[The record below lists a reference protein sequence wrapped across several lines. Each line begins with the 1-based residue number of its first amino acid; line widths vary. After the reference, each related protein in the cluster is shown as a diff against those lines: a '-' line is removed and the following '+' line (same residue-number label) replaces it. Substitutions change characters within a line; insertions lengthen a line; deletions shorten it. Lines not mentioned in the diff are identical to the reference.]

1 MKSLKN
7 KFFVGLTAVAM
18 TAAASVYAQSS
29 SPSSSSAP
37 QTANKAGMGMHG
49 PDGMDHA
56 KMAEKMK
63 AGMAKHLAE
72 MHDKL
77 KLSAAQEPAWKT
89 FTDAITPGA
98 MPAHPDRAAMEKMT
112 APERME
118 KMLALSKERQ
128 VKMESH
134 LAALKTFYAQL
145 TAEQKKIVD
154 ASQGRMHG
162 AMRQGMHARMHGDM
176 RGGEHSGEQ
185 AKEHKH

>member
-7 KFFVGLTAVAM
+7 TFFVGLTAVAM
-18 TAAASVYAQSS
+18 TAAASVYAQNS
-29 SPSSSSAP
+29 SPNSSAP
-37 QTANKAGMGMHG
+37 MGKKEGMGMHRAG
-49 PDGMDHA
+49 GMDHA

-89 FTDAITPGA
+89 FTDAVTPGA
-98 MPAHPDRAAMEKMT
+98 MPVHPDRAAMEKLT

-128 VKMESH
+128 VKMETR
-134 LAALKTFYAQL
+134 LAALKTFYAVL
-145 TAEQKKIVD
+145 TPEQKKIVD
-154 ASQGRMHG
+154 ASHGHMRGRMHG
-162 AMRQGMHARMHGDM
+162 GM
-176 RGGEHSGEQ
+176 RGGKHDRGMPGAQQ
-185 AKEHKH
+185 AEEHKH

>member
-7 KFFVGLTAVAM
+7 KFFVGLSVVAI
-18 TAAASVYAQSS
+18 TAAASVYAQGSGSSS
-29 SPSSSSAP
+29 SPASGP
-37 QTANKAGMGMHG
+37 PMGKMGMGMHG
-49 PDGMDHA
+49 PEGMDHA

-72 MHDKL
+72 LHDKL
-77 KLSAAQEPAWKT
+77 KLSATQEPAWKT

-98 MPAHPDRAAMEKMT
+98 LPAHPDRAAMEKMT

-134 LAALKTFYAQL
+134 LAALKTFYAVL
-145 TAEQKKIVD
+145 TPEQKKIVD
-154 ASQGRMHG
+154 AAHSRMHDG
-162 AMRQGMHARMHGDM
+162 M
-176 RGGEHSGEQ
+176 RGHRMQGGEQ
-185 AKEHKH
+185 AEEHKH

>member
-7 KFFVGLTAVAM
+7 KFFVGLSVVAI
-18 TAAASVYAQSS
+18 TAAASVYAQGSGSSS
-29 SPSSSSAP
+29 SPP
-37 QTANKAGMGMHG
+37 TGGMSMHG

-72 MHDKL
+72 LHDKL
-77 KLSAAQEPAWKT
+77 KLSATQEPAWKT
-89 FTDAITPGA
+89 FTDAITPSA
-98 MPAHPDRAAMEKMT
+98 LPEHPDRAAMEKMT

-134 LAALKTFYAQL
+134 LAALKVFYAVL
-145 TAEQKKIVD
+145 TPEQKKIVD
-154 ASQGRMHG
+154 AAHSRMHG
-162 AMRQGMHARMHGDM
+162 HRMQG
-176 RGGEHSGEQ
+176 GEQ
-185 AKEHKH
+185 AEEHKH

>member
-7 KFFVGLTAVAM
+7 KFFVGLSVVAM

-29 SPSSSSAP
+29 SPSSSAP
-37 QTANKAGMGMHG
+37 MGNSMGMHG
-49 PDGMDHA
+49 ADGMDHA

-63 AGMAKHLAE
+63 AGMAKHLADL
-72 MHDKL
+72 HDKL

-128 VKMESH
+128 VKMESR
-134 LAALKTFYAQL
+134 LAALKTFYAVL
-145 TAEQKKIVD
+145 TPEQKKIVD
-154 ASQGRMHG
+154 ASHRSMHG
-162 AMRQGMHARMHGDM
+162 GMRGHHM
-176 RGGEHSGEQ
+176 RGGEQGG
-185 AKEHKH
+185 EHKS

>member
-29 SPSSSSAP
+29 SPASSP
-37 QTANKAGMGMHG
+37 PMANKAGMGMHG

-72 MHDKL
+72 LHTKL

-98 MPAHPDRAAMEKMT
+98 IPARPDRAAIEKMT

-118 KMLALSKERQ
+118 KMLASSKERQ
-128 VKMESH
+128 AKMESH

-145 TAEQKKIVD
+145 TVQQKKIVD
-154 ASQGRMHG
+154 ASHRRMHG
-162 AMRQGMHARMHGDM
+162 AMRGRMHGRM
-176 RGGEHSGEQ
+176 HGAEQ
-185 AKEHKH
+185 APEHKH

>member
-7 KFFVGLTAVAM
+7 KFFMGLSVVAM
-18 TAAASVYAQSS
+18 TAAVSVYAQSS
-29 SPSSSSAP
+29 SSGPASAP
-37 QTANKAGMGMHG
+37 PMTGGMGMHG
-49 PDGMDHA
+49 PEGMDHA

-72 MHDKL
+72 LHDKL

-89 FTDAITPGA
+89 FTNAITPGA

-154 ASQGRMHG
+154 ASHAHMHERMRERMHG
-162 AMRQGMHARMHGDM
+162 GM
-176 RGGEHSGEQ
+176 RGGEHGGEQ
-185 AKEHKH
+185 AEEHKH